1 MAPVVMAF
9 VKDDSEA
16 STRLVEQIDRLVKEH
31 QDRGLRGFVVFVAG
45 PEKKE
50 KLEALAA
57 QRGITIPLTVLPKG
71 LEDSALQ
78 KYRVDLN
85 AANTVIV
92 YRKKKAV
99 YAATNVS
106 PDAFGPVVEATKM
119 VVAGVE

>member
-9 VKDDSEA
+9 IKDDSEA
-16 STRLVEQIDRLVKEH
+16 STRLVEHIDRLVKEH
-31 QDRGLRGFVVFVAG
+31 QDQGLRGFVVFVAG

-57 QRGITIPLTVLPKG
+57 QRSLTVPLTVLPKG
-71 LEDSALQ
+71 AEDSALK
-78 KYRVDLN
+78 KYKVDLN

-99 YAATNVS
+99 YVGTNLGPEAFAAI
-106 PDAFGPVVEATKM
+106 AEAAKT
-119 VVAGVE
+119 VVAGDQ